1 MGHTYNLQLEKKMF
15 YRYLIFRKMLIVK
28 FLINFDRF
36 NVMIFQTLQKYELN
50 SVNIIGYQ
58 ILTIL
63 LESNTSNFLFS
74 LY

>member
-15 YRYLIFRKMLIVK
+15 YMYLIFRKMLIVK
-28 FLINFDRF
+28 FLINFDHF